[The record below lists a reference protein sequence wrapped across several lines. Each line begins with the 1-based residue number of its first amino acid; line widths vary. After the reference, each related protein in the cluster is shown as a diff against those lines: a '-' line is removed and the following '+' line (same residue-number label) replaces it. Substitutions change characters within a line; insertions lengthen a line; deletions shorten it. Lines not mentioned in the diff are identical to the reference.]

1 MLHEQVI
8 DDTAGHT
15 LAAVSSLT
23 PTVRESLKTKVGA
36 NKEAAEL
43 VGRKIAELC
52 LSKNIDQVFLDR
64 GGLQYHGRIQV
75 RPLMPQCPISSGHIL
90 QSMLSARMM
99 QALAEAAREGGLLF

>member
-64 GGLQYHGRIQV
+64 GGLQYHGRIQA
-75 RPLMPQCPISSGHIL
+75 RLLAPQCPTAMEHTL